1 MDPEE
6 RAMVLRDK
14 ELQNRGQWEKAGIEL
29 PAFDRNAMI
38 KATRAAPEWVHFG
51 SGNIFRAFPALC
63 QQQLLERGI
72 EKTGIIAAAG
82 RSGEIIDKILA
93 PCDNLTLAVTLG
105 SDGTIRKK
113 VVASIAAS
121 FSMEKAGFEE
131 LKKIFRSPSL
141 KMASF
146 TITEKGYRPQSE
158 YMEKITALCYE
169 RFRAGAHPLAM
180 VSMDNCS
187 RNGERLFEA
196 IRSFASAWPGQTAE
210 KEFAAYIKNRISFPW
225 TVIDKITPGPGE
237 EIKAMLEK
245 AGFEDTAILV
255 TKNGSRA
262 APFVNAEESGY
273 LVIEDNFPAGR
284 PALEKAGV
292 YFTDRDTVEKFEKMK
307 VSTCLNPL
315 HTALA
320 IFGCLL
326 EFTRISDE
334 MKDPRLVRLIEG
346 IGYDEGLPA
355 APDPGIV
362 GSREFLDEVIRVRF
376 PNPFIPDTP
385 QRIAS
390 DTSQKIPVRF
400 GETIKAYMKGRLDIK
415 NLKLIPLV
423 LAAWVR
429 YLTGI
434 DDEGKPFTVSPDPLY
449 ESLASALSGIA
460 SGGQGPFHDVLAP
473 ILSNSAIFAVN
484 LYEAGLGEK
493 VEAYFTEL
501 MAGKGAVA
509 AALTRYTSQVPA

>member
-1 MDPEE
+1 
-6 RAMVLRDK
+6 
-14 ELQNRGQWEKAGIEL
+14 
-29 PAFDRNAMI
+29 
-38 KATRAAPEWVHFG
+38 
-51 SGNIFRAFPALC
+51 
-63 QQQLLERGI
+63 
-72 EKTGIIAAAG
+72 
-82 RSGEIIDKILA
+82 
-93 PCDNLTLAVTLG
+93 
-105 SDGTIRKK
+105 
-113 VVASIAAS
+113 
-121 FSMEKAGFEE
+121 
-131 LKKIFRSPSL
+131 
-141 KMASF
+141 
-146 TITEKGYRPQSE
+146 
-158 YMEKITALCYE
+158 
-169 RFRAGAHPLAM
+169 
-180 VSMDNCS
+180 MDNCS
-187 RNGERLFEA
+187 RNGERLFDA
-196 IRSFASAWPGQTAE
+196 VYASARAGQIAE
-210 KEFAAYIKNRISFPW
+210 FGAYIKDKVAFPW

-237 EIKAMLEK
+237 EIKAALEK
-245 AGFEDTAILV
+245 AGFEDTAVLV
-255 TKNGSRA
+255 TQNGSRT

-292 YFTDRDTVEKFEKMK
+292 YFTDRDTVEKFERMK

-326 EFTRISDE
+326 GYTRISDE
-334 MKDPRLVRLIEG
+334 MKNPDLVRLIRR

-355 APDPGIV
+355 APDPVIV
-362 GSREFLDEVIRVRF
+362 NSTKFLDEVINVRF

-385 QRIAS
+385 QRIAA

-400 GETIKAYMKGRLDIK
+400 GETIKAYMKGIGAHGASLDIK

-434 DDEGKPFTVSPDPLY
+434 DDQGKPFTVSPDPLY
-449 ESLASALSGIA
+449 ESLAPALAGIVP
-460 SGGQGPFHDVLAP
+460 GNKGPFHAALEP

-493 VEAYFTEL
+493 IETYFAEL

-509 AALTRYTSQVPA
+509 TALARHTS

>member
-1 MDPEE
+1 MH
-6 RAMVLRDK
+6 LTGK
-14 ELQNRGQWEKAGIEL
+14 ELQNRGQWERAGIEL
-29 PAFDRNAMI
+29 PAFDRDAMI

-72 EKTGIIAAAG
+72 EKTGIVAAAG

-93 PCDNLTLAVTLG
+93 PCDNLTLAVTFG
-105 SDGTIRKK
+105 SDGKIRKK
-113 VVASIAAS
+113 VIASIAAS
-121 FSMEKAGFEE
+121 FTMERTGDFEE

-169 RFRAGAHPLAM
+169 RFRTGARPLAM

-196 IRSFASAWPGQTAE
+196 VRSFASAWPGQTAE
-210 KEFAAYIKNRISFPW
+210 KEFAAYVKNRISFPW

-237 EIKAMLEK
+237 EIKEMLEK
-245 AGFEDTAILV
+245 AGFEDAAILV

-262 APFVNAEESGY
+262 ASFVNAEESGY

-292 YFTDRDTVEKFEKMK
+292 FFTGRDAVEKFERMK

-326 EFTRISDE
+326 GYTRISDE
-334 MKDPRLVRLIEG
+334 MKNPRLVRLIER

-385 QRIAS
+385 QRIAA

-400 GETIKAYMKGRLDIK
+400 GETIKAYMKGCAGLDIK

-429 YLTGI
+429 FLTGV
-434 DDEGKPFTVSPDPLY
+434 DDEGRPFTVSPDPLY
-449 ESLASALSGIA
+449 ESLAA
-460 SGGQGPFHDVLAP
+460 SLAGLAPGARGPFHGVLAP

-493 VEAYFTEL
+493 VEAYFAEL

-509 AALTRYTSQVPA
+509 AALDRYTS